1 MGPRPVDEPKI
12 QKFQK
17 SADVDEIVK
26 TNDLDTKQLDA
37 INPNKPSMTTD
48 DDVDERRT
56 NRTTSR
62 RRMKKRT
69 GDTYKKIDR
78 SDAIAE
84 LKEKQ
89 EVLANN
95 ADGRQKRIEEKTD
108 ALKAVETKRMSF
120 FASLKSLPIF
130 ISASLIGAIGSAVKV
145 GMIIG
150 AGILSCNPISLII
163 SSAIFVISV
172 ALFVITLARAF
183 ERAREGFALN
193 EELKDALRDL
203 KELNALQGEQ
213 LVYAQEEIDEL
224 QDLNEA
230 AQAEC
235 VKLEQNNVDLVE
247 RVKEQDKIL
256 QKQDEALAASGELVE
271 NIANELKKYAEKAT
285 EGMTVTAEGAQMAID
300 KFGLLKD
307 FIKEEIE
314 DLQKKTGAAFKDI
327 DALVLK
333 QKEIMERALQKFQKE
348 RETKNNAEAVNILLN
363 AIEEALGINS
373 EIVNKNQELRDNLN
387 KSLSGLS
394 IKVENKL
401 ITLNADIA
409 KIREDIQNQTEG
421 LKELKR
427 ISGDKSNAETGLLG
441 NLKTLLGRAKENN
454 EKQKNGNDK
463 LAADI
468 AAQEESIDT
477 LKKQL
482 AEMEAKQRQ
491 LSAALGDIQETNA
504 AMQVGI
510 GQAIEADNALGVALR
525 RAAMAN
531 GISCIEAAGVGVT
544 TAAVACGIGVPAL
557 LVAGIG
563 ACLSCCLPDSIVRR
577 AGKAVAQKA
586 SGAVCSALAK
596 LGPDATTPVAADA

>member
-37 INPNKPSMTTD
+37 INPNKPYLPAD

-203 KELNALQGEQ
+203 KELNALQGKQ

-235 VKLEQNNVDLVE
+235 VKLEQRNSDLLE
-247 RVKEQDKIL
+247 KI
-256 QKQDEALAASGELVE
+256 QKQDATLAASGELVE
-271 NIANELKKYAEKAT
+271 NIANELKEHAQKAT
-285 EGMTVTAEGAQMAID
+285 EGMKANAEAAQKAVDGLGFLKELVGERIETLQQEMNTASDG
-300 KFGLLKD
+300 
-307 FIKEEIE
+307 
-314 DLQKKTGAAFKDI
+314 I
-327 DALVLK
+327 DALVIR
-333 QKEIMERALQKFQKE
+333 QREILERALQEFQKE
-348 RETKNNAEAVNILLN
+348 NEANNNAEAVNILLN
-363 AIEEALGINS
+363 AINEVLKINS
-373 EIVNKNQELRDNLN
+373 EITDKTQELRDNFT
-387 KSLSGLS
+387 KGLS
-394 IKVENKL
+394 NLNVEVSNQVDV
-401 ITLNADIA
+401 LNSEIADVRD
-409 KIREDIQNQTEG
+409 KIRGESEALALWEKQKQEQ
-421 LKELKR
+421 L
-427 ISGDKSNAETGLLG
+427 GLLDRFLG
-441 NLKTLLGRAKENN
+441 NAKTNN
-454 EKQKNGNDK
+454 EKLETDIQKSK
-463 LAADI
+463 
-468 AAQEESIDT
+468 ESIDT

-482 AEMEAKQRQ
+482 AEMEAKRRQ

-544 TAAVACGIGVPAL
+544 TAAVACGVGVPAL

-586 SGAVCSALAK
+586 SGAVCSALAR
-596 LGPDATTPVAADA
+596 LNGPDATTPVAVNA